1 MSYSLYVCRFVDGQ
15 PAPMDETAIR
25 EVLGPV
31 TVGGMPAAGLPE
43 SWDLEA
49 EDGGGSEVYG
59 DALGL
64 TFNRFSPGR
73 ILDRVAEL
81 ARRTGAAV
89 LPLGCPTL
97 VTDEADRGQLPE
109 SLRAEVV
116 VMAPEAL
123 TGQAIQLL
131 IAPQPEPR
139 RRPVLP
145 RFPYHPHPVATGSV
159 TPSDAP
165 CVCCGQERGWVYTGP
180 VYAAGAPDSGI
191 CPYCIAFGKAAE
203 RYDATF
209 AEAIEGDVPKDVV
222 TAILR
227 HTPGFVAWQSPTWLT
242 HCGDGAEFL
251 GLAGAKELERHP
263 DALDDLRRRCAEWT
277 WPPDEVEDFLGSLD
291 KDDQPTAYLFRCRLC
306 ATHLAYADF
315 T

>member
-1 MSYSLYVCRFVDGQ
+1 MSYSLYLCRFTDGQ

-25 EVLGPV
+25 AVLGPV
-31 TVGGMPAAGLPE
+31 TVGGMPPTGLPD
-43 SWDLEA
+43 SWDLQA

-64 TFNRFSPGR
+64 TFNRFSPGQ

-89 LPLGCPTL
+89 LPLGCPTIL
-97 VTDEADRGQLPE
+97 TSEADRRHLPE
-109 SLRAEVV
+109 SLRAEVIV
-116 VMAPEAL
+116 LAPTAL
-123 TGQAIQLL
+123 TGGAIQLL
-131 IAPQPEPR
+131 ISPRPEPR
-139 RRPVLP
+139 QRPVLP
-145 RFPYHPHPVATGSV
+145 RFPYHPSPVATGSV
-159 TPSDAP
+159 TTSDAP

-209 AEAIEGDVPKDVV
+209 TEAIEGDVPKDVV

-227 HTPGFVAWQSPTWLT
+227 RTPGFLAWQSPTWLT

-251 GLAGAKELERHP
+251 GLAGAKELERYP
-263 DALDDLRRRCAEWT
+263 AAVDDLRRRCAEWT

-291 KDDQPTAYLFRCRLC
+291 KDDQPTAYLFRCRVC

>member
-1 MSYSLYVCRFVDGQ
+1 MSHSMYVCRFADGQ

-31 TVGGMPAAGLPE
+31 TVGGMPPTGLPE

-64 TFNRFSPGR
+64 TFHRFSAGQ

-89 LPLGCPTL
+89 MPLDCPMILTS
-97 VTDEADRGQLPE
+97 EADRRHIPE
-109 SLRAEVV
+109 EFRAEAIVV
-116 VMAPEAL
+116 VPAAL
-123 TGQAIQLL
+123 TGRAIDLL
-131 IAPQPEPR
+131 INPRPEPR
-139 RRPVLP
+139 QRPALP
-145 RFPYHPHPVATGSV
+145 QFPYHPNPVATGSV
-159 TPSDAP
+159 TISDAP
-165 CVCCGQERGWVYTGP
+165 CACCGQERGWVYTGP
-180 VYAAGAPDSGI
+180 VHAAGAPDSGI

-209 AEAIEGDVPKDVV
+209 ADGIEGDVPEDVV

-227 HTPGFVAWQSPTWLT
+227 RTPGFLAWQSPTWLT

-251 GLAGAKELERHP
+251 GLTGAKELEKYP
-263 DALDDLRRRCAEWT
+263 DAVDHLRQQWPDDRF
-277 WPPDEVEDFLGSLD
+277 DDFLGSLD
-291 KDDQPTAYLFRCRLC
+291 KDDQPTAYLFRCRAC